1 MVQRDQSV
9 SQQRLRGRLLK
20 LGLGKDK
27 IWKKQ
32 KDALK
37 SDCEISANDTY
48 VLLRLVFI
56 VCLKSFCYREEN

>member
-27 IWKKQ
+27 IWKGQ
-32 KDALK
+32 KEALK